1 MQINNKI
8 KVAIIGT
15 GNIGS
20 DLLLKIQK
28 SNVLTC
34 GLFAGRNA
42 DSTGIKLAREIG
54 VSTSID
60 SIGAIKKDP
69 DCCEIVFDATS
80 AKNHIEHAPVLK
92 GLGKF
97 VIDLTPSRVGTMCI
111 PVINA
116 EKALLSQNIN
126 LVTCGGQACIP
137 LAKAIMETHPE
148 TTYIEIVGSIASKS
162 AGAGTRANIEEYM
175 QTTKR
180 ALEEFSGVPKA
191 KVILVF
197 NPAEPP
203 VLMHNT
209 IYASIDN
216 PDIDLL
222 KKNIGKMVENIQS
235 YVPGYRVTYG
245 PLIDQGRV
253 VVTVQVVGSGDFLP
267 PYAGNLDIITCA
279 AVRMAEDFAKKS
291 LMNKLYE

>member
-28 SNVLTC
+28 SNVITC

-42 DSTGIKLAREIG
+42 DSAGIKLAKEIG
-54 VSTSID
+54 VPTSFD
-60 SIGAIKKDP
+60 SIGAIEQDP

-80 AKNHIEHAPVLK
+80 AKNHIEHAPILK
-92 GLGKF
+92 QLGKF
-97 VIDLTPSRVGTMCI
+97 VIDLTPSRIGKMCI

-116 EKALLSQNIN
+116 EEALCSQNIN
-126 LVTCGGQACIP
+126 LVTCGGQACVP
-137 LAKAIMETHPE
+137 LAKVIMDTHPE

-175 QTTKR
+175 QTTKQ
-180 ALEEFSGVPKA
+180 ALEKFSGVPEA

-209 IYASIDN
+209 IYASIAN
-216 PDIDLL
+216 PNIQLL
-222 KKNIGKMVENIQS
+222 KENIEKMAELIRS
-235 YVPGYRVTYG
+235 YVPGYRITYG
-245 PLIDQGRV
+245 PIVDRGRV
-253 VVTVQVVGSGDFLP
+253 VITVQVIGSGDFLP
-267 PYAGNLDIITCA
+267 FYAGNLDIITCA
-279 AVRMAEDFAKKS
+279 AVQMAEDFAKKS
-291 LMNKLYE
+291 LKNKLYE